1 MRGEN
6 KMSRKSIVLEVPY
19 SEDEGRFLMQAVEH
33 AMRAFRIF
41 KKGTGKDFVSVEI
54 IKEPCAKADL
64 LLE

>member
-1 MRGEN
+1 
-6 KMSRKSIVLEVPY
+6 MSRKSIGLEVQY
-19 SEDEGRFLMQAVEH
+19 SEDEGQFLMQAVEQ

-41 KKGTGKDFVSVEI
+41 KKGTGKDFVSVDI